1 MPIEGHAVGQKRA
14 VNQQVLEQT
23 ITENPELSRADLE
36 TQLGRKL
43 TLKERLLVKAAN
55 KKAKKAARTGKLQV
69 VALILCIILGLI
81 GIHRF
86 YLGYTG
92 LGVLYVFTLGLFGIG
107 WLIDLI
113 LLIIPDGLT
122 HKNTHTYGDNGF

>member
-122 HKNTHTYGDNGF
+122 PKNTHTYGDNGF